1 MYTLYLYYR
10 VSWTKING
18 TMYKPGAV
26 VVLHSSLLPTFG
38 EIVEIVVFNV
48 DESYFLVKEYETE
61 CFSKHY
67 HCYDVKLTDPLSL
80 KAVKYSQLADYHS
93 LSLYRVTET
102 FKVQ

>member
-1 MYTLYLYYR
+1 
-10 VSWTKING
+10 
-18 TMYKPGAV
+18 MYKPGA

-38 EIVEIVVFNV
+38 EIVDFNV
-48 DESYFLVKEYETE
+48 DESYFIVKEYETE

-80 KAVKYSQLADYHS
+80 KAVKYSQLADYHP

-102 FKVQ
+102 FKVSVKYIMEYF